1 MMSIDT
7 MSIRRYIVCR
17 GERAAG
23 KGDVVSGERAPRR
36 RRRPEEAERA
46 ILAAARSFLE
56 ERPFR
61 EMTVEGVMVR
71 TGLSRPAFYAYF
83 RDRYDLVT
91 RLLEGIGG
99 LLFAVDWRWLSGDAG
114 AGRETA
120 SEVLADAL
128 LRGSETFVQY
138 GPVLRAI
145 SDAAVQDPRVEEV
158 YRYGLIERFTRAVA
172 ARVSRDVEAGLS
184 PADLDPEETARALVL
199 MTERY
204 LLDAFGNPSQC
215 PSPEKTAA
223 VVGTVQMVWLK
234 TLYGAKTKSSKKTKR

>member
-1 MMSIDT
+1 
-7 MSIRRYIVCR
+7 
-17 GERAAG
+17 
-23 KGDVVSGERAPRR
+23 R

-61 EMTVEGVMVR
+61 EMTVEEVMVR

-99 LLFAVDWRWLSGDAG
+99 LLFAVDWRWLSGDASG
-114 AGRETA
+114 GREAA
-120 SEVLADAL
+120 SEVLAEAL
-128 LRGSETFVQY
+128 RRGSETFVQY

-145 SDAAVQDPRVEEV
+145 ADAAVQDARVEEV
-158 YRYGLIERFTRAVA
+158 YRYGLIERFTGAVA
-172 ARVSRDVEAGLS
+172 ARVSRDVAAGAS
-184 PADLDPEETARALVL
+184 PADLNPEETARALVL

-204 LLDAFGNPSQC
+204 LLDAFGNPSKR
-215 PSPEKTAA
+215 PSSEKAA
-223 VVGTVQMVWLK
+223 AMVGTLQTVWLK
-234 TLYGAKTKSSKKTKR
+234 TLYGARDESSELAGR